1 MVGDVAEQNVFLE
14 DRVCFGKCQY
24 VSMWSLSFLLKTY
37 IPKETK
43 NQEWDQD
50 GQKICLRYTL
60 ASFCVAIKPSSSCM
74 NLLHVTC
81 TY

>member
-43 NQEWDQD
+43 KSRVGSGWSEDLF
-50 GQKICLRYTL
+50 KIHLGKFLCCHQTQ
-60 ASFCVAIKPSSSCM
+60 
-74 NLLHVTC
+74 
-81 TY
+81 